1 MRTLHVDTGRRM
13 QGGQWQVVY
22 LLEKLE
28 RATLLAAAGS
38 PLLEEARKRGIDAEE
53 LSLLKLRR
61 YAPVA
66 DVIHA
71 HDARGHTFAALAA
84 SGPLVVSRRVAFPV
98 SQSVASK
105 WKYGRATLFLAV
117 SNFVAEKLVEAGV
130 NREKIRVVYDGVPLP
145 PSLSNRT
152 PKRVVALAGKCEDLV
167 RAAGAEA
174 GVAIHFT
181 SNLWEDL
188 STASVFIYASA
199 LEGLGSAALAAMAAG
214 VPVIACGQGGL
225 SEAVE
230 HQKTGLVTAPQE
242 IGAALIRLLSDPQY
256 ADQLGKQGRERVE
269 RKFTIE
275 AMVEATRKAYAE
287 VAR

>member
-28 RATLLAAAGS
+28 GATLLATPGS

-61 YAPVA
+61 FAPAA

-84 SGPLVVSRRVAFPV
+84 PGPLVVSRRVAFPV
-98 SQSVASK
+98 SQSMASK

-117 SNFVAEKLVEAGV
+117 SNFVADRLVEVGV
-130 NREKIRVVYDGVPLP
+130 GREKIRVVYDAVPLP
-145 PSLSNRT
+145 AISTRAT
-152 PKRVVALAGKCEDLV
+152 RRVVALAGKCEDLV

-174 GVAIHFT
+174 NVPIHFST
-181 SNLWEDL
+181 NLWEDL
-188 STASVFIYASA
+188 STASVFIYASP
-199 LEGLGSAALAAMAAG
+199 LEGLGSAALAAMASG
-214 VPVIACGQGGL
+214 VPVIACGPGGL

-230 HQKTGLVTAPQE
+230 HEKTGLVTEPRE
-242 IGAALIRLLSDPQY
+242 IGAALIRLLSDPQS
-256 ADQLGKQGRERVE
+256 ANRMGKQGRERVE

-275 AMVEATRKAYAE
+275 AMVEATRRAYAE
-287 VAR
+287 VVR